1 MKLSLLIA
9 GAIVLT
15 ATPAFAAPQWVE
27 TVCWRYA
34 NRILPA
40 PTAREREGYF
50 ANCIADWTAGTPPP
64 QAAIVTAATDIDWQ
78 SPQSL
83 ILARHRETS
92 QRADAMPRGV
102 KTST

>member
-1 MKLSLLIA
+1 MKLKLLIV

-27 TVCWRYA
+27 TACWRYA

-40 PTAREREGYF
+40 RAGERERESYF

-64 QAAIVTAATDIDWQ
+64 QG
-78 SPQSL
+78 
-83 ILARHRETS
+83 RRNYN
-92 QRADAMPRGV
+92 RNRY
-102 KTST
+102 